1 MPAHSPSAVLMV
13 RPAGFYPNPETAGT
27 NAFQANGG
35 SDADLTSVAHAEF
48 DRMVC
53 ALKEAGIP
61 LVVFQSPEPESPD
74 AIFPNNWFISLPDG
88 RFFLCPMLAPN
99 RRRERGEGVIRL
111 LQETIGFDSIEDW
124 SAYELEGIFL
134 EGTGSIVYDHAS
146 KVAYAVRSPRTDE
159 VLFDRLCVET
169 GYTPVVFDSFGRDG
183 GAVYHTNVVLH
194 IGIGYAV
201 FCEESVPDLSQRER
215 VISALRS
222 GGLKVI
228 AISIEQ
234 MEAFAGNML
243 QVSSREGTMYTVCS
257 QTAFDSLNDDQK
269 MAFDSMTQLLP
280 VSIPVIEKTG
290 GGSARC
296 MLAELFIQNPV
307 QES

>member
-1 MPAHSPSAVLMV
+1 MV
-13 RPAGFYPNPETAGT
+13 RPAGFYSNPETAGT
-27 NAFQANGG
+27 NAFQAIGG
-35 SDADLTSVAHAEF
+35 LEKDLTIAAHAEF
-48 DRMVC
+48 DRMVSV
-53 ALKEAGIP
+53 LKEAGIP
-61 LVVFQSPEPESPD
+61 LVVFQSPEIESPD
-74 AIFPNNWFISLPDG
+74 AIFPNNWFISLPGG

-111 LQETIGFDSIEDW
+111 LQEAIGFDSVEDW
-124 SAYELEGIFL
+124 SVYEQEGIFL
-134 EGTGSIVYDHAS
+134 EGTGSIVYDHAC

-159 VLFDRLCVET
+159 VLFNKLCAET

-183 GAVYHTNVVLH
+183 SAVYHTNVVLH
-194 IGIGYAV
+194 IGVGYAV
-201 FCEESVPDLSQRER
+201 FCQDSVPDFSQREK
-215 VISALRS
+215 VVSALVS

-228 AISIEQ
+228 AISLGQ

-269 MAFDSMTQLLP
+269 MDFDSMTQLLP

-307 QES
+307 RES